1 MLKRSQRFS
10 RIALT
15 LGALACGVGVAEAG
29 PPLICHAFDAGKAP
43 LLPWTPGDGWNT
55 PDRAYDVQR
64 LTADTMRLLSPE
76 APVLARM
83 ENLRRAT
90 IYAAKDQRV
99 AAELLAAVLGR
110 ALTTAATDSREP
122 LAWFDAGYL
131 IESYR
136 QASHVYKWDML
147 SNTERTAWNHRSE
160 PLGADGYAF
169 VRKALQLAGPNPE
182 MEFAASLMKEGPIS
196 AGHRQRAAAG
206 APAGSLLAKNLTAK

>member
-1 MLKRSQRFS
+1 M
-10 RIALT
+10 
-15 LGALACGVGVAEAG
+15 
-29 PPLICHAFDAGKAP
+29 
-43 LLPWTPGDGWNT
+43 
-55 PDRAYDVQR
+55 QR

-90 IYAAKDQRV
+90 IYAAKDRRV

-110 ALTTAATDSREP
+110 VTTAATDSREP

-182 MEFAASLMKEGPIS
+182 MGFPDEGGANLGRASAARRGGRVSRVAPGKEPDEIGPKEGKKDENSPCAPTYPMKRLILRLRLRS
-196 AGHRQRAAAG
+196 LRTRLQRDRDTIG
-206 APAGSLLAKNLTAK
+206 RGSHDNASHADDECATG